1 MTFPIR
7 HVTDYGKQ
15 TMIDEQVGEYAV
27 QVIETLTGVEIK
39 VSKKAEV
46 QYFYADFYPKEK
58 ADDD

>member
-1 MTFPIR
+1 
-7 HVTDYGKQ
+7 
-15 TMIDEQVGEYAV
+15 MIDEQVGEYAV